1 MLGQVLA
8 SRAKAPK
15 DPDWVRHG
23 VWVFSGAQ
31 SQPGPEEPLQAAHP
45 APADVLSR

>member
-45 APADVLSR
+45 APTDVLSR